1 MTKINTIITGHGNFA
16 SGIGSSLKLL
26 SGEHDE
32 ITLVDFTESMSELD
46 LGEKL
51 ADSLQQDIPTLYFTD
66 LAGGTPFKEAIKISI
81 DKPDVE
87 VVSGCN
93 LAALLE
99 TMFNDYDNVQAS
111 FDYFSTEIK
120 RITDGPLVKFL
131 HNFFSSLVGCWKSI
145 HQPRFKVR

>member
-99 TMFNDYDNVQAS
+99 TMFNDYDNVQAYAK
-111 FDYFSTEIK
+111 DLVEITKKTADLADFSTNIEEENID
-120 RITDGPLVKFL
+120 DG
-131 HNFFSSLVGCWKSI
+131 I
-145 HQPRFKVR
+145 

>member
-1 MTKINTIITGHGNFA
+1 
-16 SGIGSSLKLL
+16 
-26 SGEHDE
+26 
-32 ITLVDFTESMSELD
+32 MSELD

-51 ADSLQQDIPTLYFTD
+51 ANSLQQDIPALYFTD

-99 TMFNDYDNVQAS
+99 TMFNDYDNVQAYAK
-111 FDYFSTEIK
+111 DLVEITKKTADLADFSTDIEEENIE
-120 RITDGPLVKFL
+120 DG
-131 HNFFSSLVGCWKSI
+131 I
-145 HQPRFKVR
+145 